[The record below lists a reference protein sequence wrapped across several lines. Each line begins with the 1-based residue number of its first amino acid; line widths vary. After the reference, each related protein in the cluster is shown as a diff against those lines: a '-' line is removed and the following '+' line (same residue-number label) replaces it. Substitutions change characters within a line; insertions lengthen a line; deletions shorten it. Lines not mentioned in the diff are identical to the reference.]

1 MSYYFIQSREIVDR
15 GSLFIANI
23 CSVTSDK
30 DTIAQINQIAQAK
43 YQLRQSRNSEPT
55 HSITAYR
62 YLGLKPRKSGLSE
75 DDFTLK
81 SGYDDDGE
89 KYAGKRILEQI
100 TTKTPYGQTI
110 DALIV
115 VSRWYGGQMLGPI
128 RFEHIKNLCKEV
140 CDEMRNQEELR
151 EKVNTL
157 TSLDD
162 NITELRSK
170 LGMENK
176 SQNYDNLDNA
186 KAERLIKARRGTLDV
201 LKKKLSNRVDP
212 K

>member
-1 MSYYFIQSREIVDR
+1 
-15 GSLFIANI
+15 
-23 CSVTSDK
+23 
-30 DTIAQINQIAQAK
+30 
-43 YQLRQSRNSEPT
+43 
-55 HSITAYR
+55 
-62 YLGLKPRKSGLSE
+62 
-75 DDFTLK
+75 
-81 SGYDDDGE
+81 
-89 KYAGKRILEQI
+89 
-100 TTKTPYGQTI
+100 
-110 DALIV
+110 
-115 VSRWYGGQMLGPI
+115 MLGPI